1 MNTLHMEGNP
11 SIPRQS
17 HGTRTTEPRNE
28 DYRATERGLQSHGTR
43 TTEPWNEDYRVTEL
57 GGIQSDRTKWTTE

>member
-28 DYRATERGLQSHGTR
+28 DYRATERGLQS
-43 TTEPWNEDYRVTEL
+43 
-57 GGIQSDRTKWTTE
+57 DRTRWNTEWQN